1 MKNILSSTLSF
12 YQRYRAFTKRNSIF
26 NVGKYSL
33 AVIFAV
39 YGLMLAFPQFLFA
52 HEVSH
57 RNFRVYSRQPLDEGV
72 YRVLDSA
79 EARLERSPLYDK
91 NVAPRIFIND
101 SFSFYAFLNPRGR
114 GSFANT
120 TTGIG
125 IMINKAD
132 VAGNLVFRNA
142 EQDNKRL
149 LSNVIAHEVTHLLIQ
164 NKIGLIKSF
173 VSLPRW
179 KAEGYCE
186 YVAGETTISYEEG
199 LRRWQANPNDDSK
212 YLYFKYQQ
220 MVKYLLD
227 DEKTSVEELFNR
239 DFNEKELAETVF
251 QKLVT
256 IDQPSSGLSSH

>member
-1 MKNILSSTLSF
+1 MKKILSSTF
-12 YQRYRAFTKRNSIF
+12 NAYRKYRTFSKRNKIYR
-26 NVGKYSL
+26 VGKYLLTS
-33 AVIFAV
+33 IFVV
-39 YGLMLAFPQFLFA
+39 YGLIFVFPQVLFA

-57 RNFRVYSRQPLDEGV
+57 GNFKVYSRQPFDESV
-72 YRVLDSA
+72 YKVLDSA
-79 EARLERSPLYDK
+79 EARLGKSPLYDK
-91 NVAPRIFIND
+91 SLTEKIFISD
-101 SFSFYAFLNPRGR
+101 SFSLYAFLNPLGR

-142 EQDNKRL
+142 GQDNKRS

-164 NKIGLIKSF
+164 HKIGLIKSF
-173 VSLPRW
+173 GSLPRW

-186 YVAGETTISYEEG
+186 YVAVETTIGFEEG
-199 LRRWQANPNDDSK
+199 VRRWKANPNDDSR

-227 DEKTSVEELFNR
+227 DEKISVEELFNR
-239 DFNEKELAETVF
+239 DFDEKELAAKVF
-251 QKLVT
+251 
-256 IDQPSSGLSSH
+256 SSKISQN